1 MASLDIFK
9 DDAFSLQSLTK
20 AINEQPYVPGRIG
33 ALGLFSEEGV
43 NTTSVSVEKLG
54 ESLSLVAAGER
65 GAPAKAVGGD
75 KRTLVNFNTIH
86 LPQRAK
92 ILADEVQG
100 VRAFGSDSELETVQN
115 VVNKRLGKMRRQ
127 LDATIEYQRIGAL
140 KGQILDANGST
151 VLVDLFTQFGL
162 VQQTKSLV
170 LGTPT
175 TKVRTKVLEAKRL
188 MEDALGNAM
197 YTGARAFCSP
207 AFFDALTTHDLVE
220 KFFINWQSNEVMR
233 QDARSAFLFGGV
245 LWEEY
250 RGTVGGVD
258 FIASGDAYLVP
269 EGVPDLFVTH
279 YGPAD
284 YVEAANTIGL
294 PYYAKQEPLPM
305 GKGIDLEAQSN
316 PISLCTRPRAVIK
329 LTAA

>member
-170 LGTPT
+170 LGNST

>member
-1 MASLDIFK
+1 MATLDIFK
-9 DDAFSLQSLTK
+9 DDAFSMQSLTK
-20 AINEQPYVPGRIG
+20 AINEQAYVPGRIG

-54 ESLSLVAAGER
+54 DSLSLVPAGER
-65 GAPAKAVGGD
+65 GAPAPNVKGD
-75 KRTLVNFNTIH
+75 KRTMVDFRTIH

-100 VRAFGSDSELETVQN
+100 VRAFGSESDLETIQG
-115 VVNKRLGKMRRQ
+115 VVNRRLAKMRRAI
-127 LDATIEYQRIGAL
+127 DATVEYQRIGAI
-140 KGQILDANGST
+140 KGQILDADGST
-151 VLVDLFTQFGL
+151 VLENLFTRFGL
-162 VQQTKSLV
+162 SQQTTAMVFATS
-170 LGTPT
+170 T
-175 TKVRTKVLEAKRL
+175 TNIRGKVLAAKRL

-197 YTGARAFCSP
+197 YTGVRALCSP
-207 AFFDALTTHDLVE
+207 TFFDALTGHAKVE
-220 KFFINWQSNEVMR
+220 SAFVNWQSNEALR
-233 QDARSAFLFGGV
+233 NDPRGGFLFGGV
-245 LWEEY
+245 VFEEY
-250 RGTVGGVD
+250 RGTVSGVD
-258 FIASGDAYLVP
+258 FIAADTAYLVP

-294 PYYAKQEPLPM
+294 PYYAKQEVLSM

-316 PISLCTRPRAVIK
+316 PISICTRPRAVVK

>member
-1 MASLDIFK
+1 MPALDIFN
-9 DDAFSLQSLTK
+9 DDAFSLRSLTK

-33 ALGLFSEEGV
+33 ALGLFSEEGI
-43 NTTSVSVEKLG
+43 NTTSVSVEYDG
-54 ESLSLVAAGER
+54 ATLSLVPAGQR
-65 GAPAKAVGGD
+65 GAPAPNVKSD
-75 KRTLVNFNTIH
+75 KRKLINFNTIH
-86 LPQRAK
+86 LPQRAR
-92 ILADEVQG
+92 ILADQIVG
-100 VRAFGSDSELETVQN
+100 VRAFGSDSELQTVQT
-115 VVNKRLGKMRRQ
+115 VVNKRLAKMRYA

-151 VLVDLFTQFGL
+151 VLEDLFTRFGL

-170 LGTPT
+170 LGTST

-233 QDARSAFLFGGV
+233 QDVRAGFLFAGV
-245 LWEEY
+245 MWEEY
-250 RGTVGGVD
+250 RGAVGGVD
-258 FIASGDAYLVP
+258 FIGSGDAYLVP
-269 EGVPDLFVTH
+269 EGVPDLFVTN

-284 YVEAANTIGL
+284 YTEAANTIGL
-294 PYYAKQEPLPM
+294 PYYAKQEALPM

-316 PISLCTRPRAVIK
+316 PISVCTRPRAVIK